1 MLKDMLKLLREEH
14 GLTKK
19 QLANEIGI
27 KERAYLTYEYGQ
39 RDVSTELLQK
49 FADFYGVTTDY
60 LLGRPDADTMKD
72 LKEGD
77 TVHWYETLK
86 LLREKSGKSM
96 SKTAEFLGIPK
107 GTYASYEYG
116 KREPNIEMISKI
128 SNHFGVTTDYLLAN
142 ETSESQQLAQSKEVV
157 KQLRKSRNLTMRE
170 VAEKSGISYSAY
182 TKYEYGERELGLS
195 NLKKLADFYG
205 VTTDYL
211 LGREPAPERDD
222 LSTVV
227 KNSNVEELEDILIR
241 RYLELPNAQRQAVLD
256 FLRRAIQEEA
266 DRQGI
271 TLTKWETVKESAKNG
286 SGT

>member
-1 MLKDMLKLLREEH
+1 MNTENLKAARKKSGKTQKEIADSLGVGQSTYKNYECGLREPN
-14 GLTKK
+14 GDTIVA
-19 QLANEIGI
+19 LAN
-27 KERAYLTYEYGQ
+27 L
-39 RDVSTELLQK
+39 
-49 FADFYGVTTDY
+49 FGVTTDY
-60 LLGRPDADTMKD
+60 LLGRSDVNPMEN
-72 LKEGD
+72 LKEGN
-77 TVHWYETLK
+77 TVHWCETLK
-86 LLREKSGKSM
+86 LLREKSGESM

-128 SNHFGVTTDYLLAN
+128 ARHF
-142 ETSESQQLAQSKEVV
+142 
-157 KQLRKSRNLTMRE
+157 
-170 VAEKSGISYSAY
+170 
-182 TKYEYGERELGLS
+182 
-195 NLKKLADFYG
+195 G

-211 LGREPAPERDD
+211 LGREPAPERED

-227 KNSNVEELEDILIR
+227 KNSGVEELEDILIR

-286 SGT
+286 SGTQVKSYPVAEGEKADNAQLVDDNL

>member
-1 MLKDMLKLLREEH
+1 MNTENLKAARKKSGKTQKEIADSLGVGQSTYKNYECGLREPN
-14 GLTKK
+14 GDTIVA
-19 QLANEIGI
+19 LAN
-27 KERAYLTYEYGQ
+27 L
-39 RDVSTELLQK
+39 
-49 FADFYGVTTDY
+49 FGVTTDY
-60 LLGRPDADTMKD
+60 LLGRSDVNPMEN
-72 LKEGD
+72 LKEGN
-77 TVHWYETLK
+77 TVHWCETLK
-86 LLREKSGKSM
+86 LLREKSGESM

-128 SNHFGVTTDYLLAN
+128 ARHF
-142 ETSESQQLAQSKEVV
+142 
-157 KQLRKSRNLTMRE
+157 
-170 VAEKSGISYSAY
+170 
-182 TKYEYGERELGLS
+182 
-195 NLKKLADFYG
+195 G

-227 KNSNVEELEDILIR
+227 KNSGVEELEDILIR
-241 RYLELPNAQRQAVLD
+241 RYLELPNTQRQAVLD

-286 SGT
+286 SGTQVKSYPVAEGEKADNAPLVDDNP

>member
-1 MLKDMLKLLREEH
+1 MLKDMLKLLREKR

-19 QLANEIGI
+19 QLADAIGI

-49 FADFYGVTTDY
+49 
-60 LLGRPDADTMKD
+60 
-72 LKEGD
+72 
-77 TVHWYETLK
+77 
-86 LLREKSGKSM
+86 
-96 SKTAEFLGIPK
+96 
-107 GTYASYEYG
+107 
-116 KREPNIEMISKI
+116 
-128 SNHFGVTTDYLLAN
+128 
-142 ETSESQQLAQSKEVV
+142 
-157 KQLRKSRNLTMRE
+157 
-170 VAEKSGISYSAY
+170 
-182 TKYEYGERELGLS
+182 
-195 NLKKLADFYG
+195 LADFYG
-205 VTTDYL
+205 VTTDCL

-227 KNSNVEELEDILIR
+227 KNSSVEELEDILIR

-286 SGT
+286 SGTQVKSYPVAEGEKADNAQLVDDNL